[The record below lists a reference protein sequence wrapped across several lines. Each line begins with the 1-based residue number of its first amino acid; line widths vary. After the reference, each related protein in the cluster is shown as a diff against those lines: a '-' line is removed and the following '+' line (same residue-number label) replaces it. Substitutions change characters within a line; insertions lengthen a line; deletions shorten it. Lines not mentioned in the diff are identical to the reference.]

1 VAIGADTTDAFR
13 NKILSTLTPD
23 SVEALGLKRVEL
35 PLKKVLYEPDMPIET
50 VYFPE
55 AGVASVVSLMS
66 NGGTAEVGTFGREGM
81 AGSVLLL
88 GTISS
93 PFRYFMQLEG
103 HGYQASAERF
113 KLAATRN
120 DNVRETVLRYE
131 SLFRLQTMQGMACN
145 ALHSVEQRCCRWILM
160 TRDRVDTDDFKLTHE
175 FLAVMLGVRR
185 ATVTEVLSP
194 LRELNLLRSDRGTI
208 SILDRKSLEVRT
220 CECYAIIRNRER
232 EWFQSNEN
240 ELR

>member
-1 VAIGADTTDAFR
+1 VAIGANTTGAFR
-13 NKILSTLTPD
+13 NRILSALSPD
-23 SVEALGLKRVEL
+23 SIEALGLKRVDL
-35 PLKKVLYEPDMPIET
+35 PLKKVLYEPDVPIET

-55 AGVASVVSLMS
+55 VGVASVVSLMS

-81 AGSVLLL
+81 AGTVLLL
-88 GTISS
+88 GTNSS

-113 KLAATRN
+113 KLAAPRN

-131 SLFRLQTMQGMACN
+131 ALFRLQTMQGMACN
-145 ALHSVEQRCCRWILM
+145 ALHSVEQRCCRWILL

-185 ATVTEVLSP
+185 ATVTEVISP

-208 SILDRKSLEVRT
+208 SIVDRKSLEVRA

-232 EWFQSNEN
+232 EWFQGNEK
-240 ELR
+240 ELK

>member
-1 VAIGADTTDAFR
+1 VAIGVNTTGAFR
-13 NKILSTLTPD
+13 NRILSTLTPD
-23 SVEALGLKRVEL
+23 SVESLGLKRVEL
-35 PLKKVLYEPDMPIET
+35 PLRKALYEPETPIET
-50 VYFPE
+50 VYFLE

-88 GTISS
+88 ETNSS

-113 KLAATRN
+113 KAAAARQEN
-120 DNVRETVLRYE
+120 LRKTVMRYE
-131 SLFRLQTMQGMACN
+131 SLFRLQTMQSIACN

-208 SILDRKSLEVRT
+208 SILDRSSLEVRA
-220 CECYAIIRNRER
+220 CECYAIVRNRER
-232 EWFQSNEN
+232 EWFSK
-240 ELR
+240 L